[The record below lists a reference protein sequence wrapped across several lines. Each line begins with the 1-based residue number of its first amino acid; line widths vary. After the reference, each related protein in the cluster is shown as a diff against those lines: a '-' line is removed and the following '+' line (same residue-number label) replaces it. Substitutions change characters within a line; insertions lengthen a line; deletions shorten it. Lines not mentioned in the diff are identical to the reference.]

1 LFVLDSIRFY
11 LGTIYTFKLSK
22 DY

>member
-1 LFVLDSIRFY
+1 LFVLDFIRFY
-11 LGTIYTFKLSK
+11 LGTICTFKLSK